1 MSVKTTEQE
10 IATKLISCSSN
21 EWLQWLETVSA
32 IEWTTLGEEPDV
44 IKAIV
49 FGQVLTNDPTAQ
61 EVGLALLLSKKND
74 ILLKPL
80 LSKRAVIKLL
90 QMCVNRFNEINA
102 AKNRSA
108 QLVERTNENPQIV
121 ITTVQTFNANE
132 FLQRS

>member
-49 FGQVLTNDPTAQ
+49 FGQVLTNGPTAQ